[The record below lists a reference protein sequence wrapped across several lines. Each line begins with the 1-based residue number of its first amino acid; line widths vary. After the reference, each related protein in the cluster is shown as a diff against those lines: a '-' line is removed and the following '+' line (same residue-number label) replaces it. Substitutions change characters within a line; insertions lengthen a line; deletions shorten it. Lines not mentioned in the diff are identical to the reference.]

1 MIKQIISNE
10 LENRCKRPVNETE
23 VILALEYIQEWLSN
37 TTNPTFADV
46 VEAMD
51 GFINDNYAACDVC
64 GELHLSDELTDEFG
78 VRICNNSVCYKQAKE
93 EYEFDPHLEWGTDS
107 RHCF

>member
-10 LENRCKRPVNETE
+10 LDNRCKRPVNETE
-23 VILALEYIQEWLSN
+23 VILAFEYIKEWLSN
-37 TTNPTFADV
+37 ITNPTIADV

-51 GFINDNYAACDVC
+51 GFIDDNYAACDMC
-64 GELHLSDELTDEFG
+64 GELHPSDELNDEFG

-93 EYEFDPHLEWGTDS
+93 EYEFDPHLELGTDN
-107 RHCF
+107 RHYF